1 MTLLVRRPLRSLN
14 KTPVLRMLVGPLK
27 PQSLHQIYPVEET
40 PCRVGLLPEDS
51 LYLGDQY
58 VDTRSRQAQQRTG
71 DTEQFP
77 LPDAPSSKRYR
88 C

>member
-1 MTLLVRRPLRSLN
+1 MTLLVKRPLRSLN
-14 KTPVLRMLVGPLK
+14 KTPVLRMLVGPFK
-27 PQSLHQIYPVEET
+27 PQSWHQIYPVEET
-40 PCRVGLLPEDS
+40 PFRVGLLPEDS

-71 DTEQFP
+71 DTVQSP